1 MNNYIIGTCG
11 HIDHGK
17 TALIKAL
24 NGYEGDSTNEE
35 KQRGI
40 TIDLSFS
47 NLSNETQNIAFI
59 DVPGHEKL
67 VKNMIA
73 GAFSFD
79 CVMIVVSASEKIM
92 PQTIEH
98 LEILNLLGV
107 KNAILTI
114 TKKDLVEE
122 QELPKIVEEI
132 ESFVKEFDFDIL
144 FSCAV
149 SIYDENSIN
158 KLKEKLFTLNAN
170 TKVEENFFRYYVD
183 RIFSAQGAGTIV
195 TGTVLGKPIEVNE
208 KVFICDIK
216 KDVKIKN
223 LQVHGEDTEVSNISN
238 RTAINLAGIKSNEI
252 KKGFLISKK
261 GYLRGFNSVDISFK
275 ALKGKKLKHNQN
287 YSIFIGS
294 KKVEGKA
301 LLFNTQSDAENG
313 FAILKLNEEIF
324 SIYKE
329 KIIIREGNQTVAGG
343 KILNPII
350 DPMKKSQK
358 LELLEVLE
366 KEDINEAY
374 KVLLNA
380 HRKGLGLV
388 SSAQRFALS
397 HEKAL
402 EYAKDLDNCFIDEK
416 ALVIYP
422 IETKNKIVEIIK
434 QIYRKNQFALLS
446 NSSLAL
452 RMKWAS
458 ESFIDLALN
467 QLVEEDFLEKEGNL
481 YKNKNIKV
489 DIKTSLEDIILNR
502 LEEEGLT
509 PTAPYNI
516 YDEMDLDRKT
526 GDDILK
532 SLCAKKAV
540 VRLQHNLFIH
550 SRVLTD
556 IIKVMKNII
565 TTEGYIDI
573 QNFKEKFPLSRK
585 YIITY
590 LDYLDNFSQI
600 KKDGNRRVFTTTS
613 F

>member
-122 QELPKIVEEI
+122 EELPKIVEEI
-132 ESFVKEFDFDIL
+132 ESFVKEFDFNIL
-144 FSCAV
+144 FTTAV
-149 SIYDENSIN
+149 SIYDENSIEE
-158 KLKEKLFTLNAN
+158 LKDKLFTLNAN

-183 RIFSAQGAGTIV
+183 RIFSAPGAGTIV

-223 LQVHGEDTEVSNISN
+223 LQVHGVDTEVSNISN
-238 RTAINLAGIKSNEI
+238 RTAINLAGVKSSEI

-261 GYLRGFNSVDISFK
+261 GFLRGFNSVDISFR
-275 ALKGKKLKHNQN
+275 ALKGRKLKHNQN

-294 KKVEGKA
+294 KKVEGKT
-301 LLFNTQSDAENG
+301 LLFNNQNEAENG
-313 FAILKLNEEIF
+313 FAILKLNEDIF

-329 KIIIREGNQTVAGG
+329 KIIIREGNHTIAGG

-358 LELLEVLE
+358 LELLKVLE
-366 KEDINEAY
+366 RGDIDEAY
-374 KVLLNA
+374 KILLNA
-380 HRKGLGLV
+380 HKKGLGLV

-402 EYAKDLDNCFIDEK
+402 EYAKGLDNCFIDEK
-416 ALVIYP
+416 ALVLYP
-422 IETKNKIVEIIK
+422 IETKEKIVDIIK

-452 RMKWAS
+452 KMKWAS

-467 QLVEEDFLEKEGNL
+467 QLLEENFLEKDGNL
-481 YKNKNIKV
+481 YKNKNIKI
-489 DIKTSLEDIILNR
+489 DIKNSLEEIILQR

-516 YDEMDLDRKT
+516 YEEMDLDRKT

-540 VRLQHNLFIH
+540 VRLQHNLFVH

-565 TTEGYIDI
+565 TTDGYIDI

-585 YIITY
+585 YLITY

-600 KKDGNRRVFTTTS
+600 KKDGNKRVFTTTS

>member
-132 ESFVKEFDFDIL
+132 ESFVKEFDFNIL
-144 FSCAV
+144 FTTAV
-149 SIYDENSIN
+149 SIYDENSIDE
-158 KLKEKLFTLNAN
+158 LKEKLFTLNAN

-183 RIFSAQGAGTIV
+183 RIFSAPGAGTIV

-223 LQVHGEDTEVSNISN
+223 LQVHGINTEVSNISN
-238 RTAINLAGIKSNEI
+238 RTAINLAGVKSSEI

-261 GYLRGFNSVDISFK
+261 GFLRGFNSVDISFR

-294 KKVEGKA
+294 KKVEGKT
-301 LLFNTQSDAENG
+301 LLFNNQNEAENG
-313 FAILKLNEEIF
+313 FAILRLNEDIF

-329 KIIIREGNQTVAGG
+329 KLIIRQGNQTIAGG
-343 KILNPII
+343 KVLNPVI

-358 LELLEVLE
+358 LQLLELLE
-366 KEDINEAY
+366 KEDIKEAY

-380 HRKGLGLV
+380 HRKGLGLI

-402 EYAKDLDNCFIDEK
+402 AYAKGLDNCFIDEK
-416 ALVIYP
+416 ALVLYP
-422 IETKNKIVEIIK
+422 IETKEKIVDIIK

-452 RMKWAS
+452 KMKWAS

-467 QLVEEDFLEKEGNL
+467 QLLEENFLEKDGNL
-481 YKNKNIKV
+481 YKNKNIKI
-489 DIKTSLEDIILNR
+489 DIKNSLEEIILQR

-540 VRLQHNLFIH
+540 VRLQHNLFVH

-556 IIKVMKNII
+556 IVKVMKNII
-565 TTEGYIDI
+565 TTDGYIDI
-573 QNFKEKFPLSRK
+573 QNFKDKFPLSRK
-585 YIITY
+585 YLITY

-600 KKDGNRRVFTTTS
+600 KKDGNKRVFTTTS

>member
-107 KNAILTI
+107 RNAILTI

-122 QELPKIVEEI
+122 QELPKIIEEI

-144 FSCAV
+144 FSSAV

-238 RTAINLAGIKSNEI
+238 RTAINLAGVKSSEI

-301 LLFNTQSDAENG
+301 LLFNTQNEAENG
-313 FAILKLNEEIF
+313 FAILKLNEEVF

-329 KIIIREGNQTVAGG
+329 KIIIREGNQTIAGG

-422 IETKNKIVEIIK
+422 LETKDKIIEIIK

-467 QLVEEDFLEKEGNL
+467 QLLEENFLEKEGNL

-516 YDEMDLDRKT
+516 YDEMDLDRKI

-600 KKDGNRRVFTTTS
+600 KKDGNKRVFTTTS

>member
-122 QELPKIVEEI
+122 DELPKIVEEI
-132 ESFVKEFDFDIL
+132 ESFVKEFDFNIL
-144 FSCAV
+144 FTTAV

-158 KLKEKLFTLNAN
+158 ELKEKLFTLNAN

-183 RIFSAQGAGTIV
+183 RIFSAPGAGTIV

-223 LQVHGEDTEVSNISN
+223 LQVHGVDTEVSNISN
-238 RTAINLAGIKSNEI
+238 RTAINLAGVKSSEI

-261 GYLRGFNSVDISFK
+261 GFLRGFNSVDISFR
-275 ALKGKKLKHNQN
+275 ALKGRKLKHNQN

-294 KKVEGKA
+294 KKVEGKT
-301 LLFNTQSDAENG
+301 LLFNNQNEAENG
-313 FAILKLNEEIF
+313 FAILKLNEDIF

-329 KIIIREGNQTVAGG
+329 KIIIREGNHTIAGG

-358 LELLEVLE
+358 LELLKVLE
-366 KEDINEAY
+366 KGDIDEAY

-380 HRKGLGLV
+380 HKKGLGLV

-402 EYAKDLDNCFIDEK
+402 EYAKGLDNCFIDEK
-416 ALVIYP
+416 ALVLYP
-422 IETKNKIVEIIK
+422 IETKEKIVDIIK

-452 RMKWAS
+452 KMKWAS

-467 QLVEEDFLEKEGNL
+467 QLLEENFLEKDGNL
-481 YKNKNIKV
+481 YKNKNIKI
-489 DIKTSLEDIILNR
+489 DIKNSLEEIILQR

-540 VRLQHNLFIH
+540 VRLQHNLFVH

-556 IIKVMKNII
+556 IVKVMKNII
-565 TTEGYIDI
+565 TTDGYIDI

-585 YIITY
+585 YLITY

-600 KKDGNRRVFTTTS
+600 KKDGNKRVFTTTS

>member
-107 KNAILTI
+107 RNAILTI

-122 QELPKIVEEI
+122 QELPKIIEEI

-144 FSCAV
+144 FSSAV

-158 KLKEKLFTLNAN
+158 ELKEKLFTLNAN

-238 RTAINLAGIKSNEI
+238 RTAINLAGVKSSEI

-275 ALKGKKLKHNQN
+275 ALKGKKLKHNQS
-287 YSIFIGS
+287 YSVFIGS

-301 LLFNTQSDAENG
+301 LLFNTQNEAENG
-313 FAILKLNEEIF
+313 FAILKLNEEVF

-422 IETKNKIVEIIK
+422 IETKDKIIEIIK

-467 QLVEEDFLEKEGNL
+467 QLLEENFLEKEGNL

-516 YDEMDLDRKT
+516 YDEMDLDRKI

>member
-107 KNAILTI
+107 RNAILTI

-122 QELPKIVEEI
+122 QELPKIIEEI

-144 FSCAV
+144 FSSAV

-238 RTAINLAGIKSNEI
+238 RTAINLAGVKSSEI

-301 LLFNTQSDAENG
+301 LLFNTQNEAENG
-313 FAILKLNEEIF
+313 FAILKLNEEVF

-329 KIIIREGNQTVAGG
+329 KIIIREGNQTIAGG

-422 IETKNKIVEIIK
+422 IETKDKIVNIIK

-467 QLVEEDFLEKEGNL
+467 QLLEEDFLEKEGNL

-516 YDEMDLDRKT
+516 YDEMDLDRKI

-600 KKDGNRRVFTTTS
+600 KKNGNRRVFTTTS

>member
-122 QELPKIVEEI
+122 DELPKIVEEI
-132 ESFVKEFDFDIL
+132 ESFVKEFDFNIL
-144 FSCAV
+144 FTTAV

-158 KLKEKLFTLNAN
+158 ELKEKLFTLNAN

-183 RIFSAQGAGTIV
+183 RIFSAPGAGTIV

-223 LQVHGEDTEVSNISN
+223 LQVHGVDTEVSNISN
-238 RTAINLAGIKSNEI
+238 RTAINLAGVKSSEI

-261 GYLRGFNSVDISFK
+261 GFLRGFNSVDISFR
-275 ALKGKKLKHNQN
+275 ALKGRKLKHNQN

-294 KKVEGKA
+294 KKVEGKT
-301 LLFNTQSDAENG
+301 LLFNKQNEAENG
-313 FAILKLNEEIF
+313 FAILKLNEDIF

-329 KIIIREGNQTVAGG
+329 KIIIREGNHTIAGG

-358 LELLEVLE
+358 LELLKVLE
-366 KEDINEAY
+366 KGDIDEAY

-380 HRKGLGLV
+380 HKKGLGLV

-402 EYAKDLDNCFIDEK
+402 EYAKGLDNCFIDEK
-416 ALVIYP
+416 ALVLYP
-422 IETKNKIVEIIK
+422 IETKEKIVDIIK

-452 RMKWAS
+452 KMKWAS

-467 QLVEEDFLEKEGNL
+467 QLLEENFLEKDGNL
-481 YKNKNIKV
+481 YKNKNIKI
-489 DIKTSLEDIILNR
+489 DIKNSLEEIILQR

-540 VRLQHNLFIH
+540 VRLQHNLFVH

-556 IIKVMKNII
+556 IVKVMKNII
-565 TTEGYIDI
+565 TTDGYIDI
-573 QNFKEKFPLSRK
+573 QNFKDKFPLSRK
-585 YIITY
+585 YLITY

-600 KKDGNRRVFTTTS
+600 KKNGNKRVFTTTS

>member
-122 QELPKIVEEI
+122 NELPKIIEEI
-132 ESFVKEFDFDIL
+132 EAFVKEFDFDIL
-144 FSCAV
+144 FSSAV

-158 KLKEKLFTLNAN
+158 ELKEKLFTLNAN

-238 RTAINLAGIKSNEI
+238 RTAINLAGVKTNEI

-275 ALKGKKLKHNQN
+275 ALKGKKLKHNQS

-294 KKVEGKA
+294 KKVEGKS

-329 KIIIREGNQTVAGG
+329 KIIIREGNHTIAGG

-380 HRKGLGLV
+380 HKKGLGLV

-422 IETKNKIVEIIK
+422 IETKQTIIEIIK

-467 QLVEEDFLEKEGNL
+467 QLLEENFLEKQGNL

-489 DIKTSLEDIILNR
+489 DIKTSLEDIILHR

-516 YDEMDLDRKT
+516 YDEMDLDRKI

-585 YIITY
+585 YIVTY

-600 KKDGNRRVFTTTS
+600 KKDGNKRVFTTTS

>member
-24 NGYEGDSTNEE
+24 NGYEGDSTKEE

-47 NLSNETQNIAFI
+47 NLSKGKQNIAFI

-92 PQTIEH
+92 PQTVEH
-98 LEILNLLGV
+98 LQILSLLGV

-122 QELPKIVEEI
+122 NNLPTIIEEI
-132 ESFVKEFDFDIL
+132 ENFVKEFDFNIL
-144 FSCAV
+144 FTTAV
-149 SIYDENSIN
+149 SIYDESSIEV
-158 KLKEKLFTLNAN
+158 LKEKLFSLDAS

-183 RIFSAQGAGTIV
+183 RVFSAQGAGTIV
-195 TGTVLGKPIEVNE
+195 TGTVLGKPIKVND
-208 KVFICDIK
+208 KLFICDIK
-216 KDVKIKN
+216 KEAKVKN
-223 LQVHGEDTEVSNISN
+223 LQVHGEDCEEANISN
-238 RTAINLAGIKSNEI
+238 RTAINLSGIKTNNI
-252 KKGFLISKK
+252 KKGFVISKK
-261 GYLRGFNSVDISFK
+261 GYLRGFDTVDISFK

-294 KKVEGKA
+294 KKIEGKI
-301 LLFNTQSDAENG
+301 LLFNSTDALENG
-313 FAILKLNEEIF
+313 FAMIKSKEAIF
-324 SIYKE
+324 SIFKE
-329 KIIIREGNQTVAGG
+329 KLIIRLGNDTIAGG

-358 LELLEVLE
+358 LELLEALN
-366 KEDINEAY
+366 NENISKAY
-374 KVLLNA
+374 EILLNA
-380 HRKGLGLV
+380 HKKGLGLI

-397 HEKAL
+397 HEEAL
-402 EYAKDLDNCFIDEK
+402 EYAKSLENTFIDEK
-416 ALVIYP
+416 ALVLYP
-422 IETKNKIVEIIK
+422 IETKELIK
-434 QIYRKNQFALLS
+434 STIKDIYTKNQFALLS
-446 NSSLAL
+446 NASIAL

-458 ESFIDLALN
+458 EEFI
-467 QLVEEDFLEKEGNL
+467 QLVLNELLSENFLEQDGNL
-481 YKNKNIKV
+481 YKNANIEI
-489 DIKTSLEDIILNR
+489 DFKTSLEDVILKR
-502 LEEEGLT
+502 LEEEGLA

-532 SLCAKKAV
+532 ALCARKAV
-540 VRLQHNLFIH
+540 VRMQHNLFIH
-550 SRVLTD
+550 SQNLSDV
-556 IIKVMKNII
+556 VAQMKNIMK
-565 TTEGYIDI
+565 EDGYIDI
-573 QNFKEKFPLSRK
+573 QNFKQRYPLSRK
-585 YIITY
+585 YLITY

-600 KKDGNRRVFTTTS
+600 KKDGNKRVFQTE
-613 F
+613 FV